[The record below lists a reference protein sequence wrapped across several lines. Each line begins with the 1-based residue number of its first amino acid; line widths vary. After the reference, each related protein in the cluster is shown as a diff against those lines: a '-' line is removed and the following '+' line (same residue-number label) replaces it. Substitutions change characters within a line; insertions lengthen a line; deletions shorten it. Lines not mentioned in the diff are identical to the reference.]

1 MSFYNQIQNNVNGQ
15 SEKKYLK
22 SQWEFKVKTIKLPKA
37 RENAGDQVVIGF
49 SSWIWLVEKVEQFFW
64 TNHITK

>member
-1 MSFYNQIQNNVNGQ
+1 MLTVNQK
-15 SEKKYLK
+15 KKYLK

>member
-1 MSFYNQIQNNVNGQ
+1 MSFYNQIQNNGQ
-15 SEKKYLK
+15 SEKKKYPK
-22 SQWEFKVKTIKLPKA
+22 SQWEFKVKTMKLPKA

>member
-37 RENAGDQVVIGF
+37 RENEGDQVVIGF

>member
-1 MSFYNQIQNNVNGQ
+1 MSFYNQIQNNGQ

>member
-1 MSFYNQIQNNVNGQ
+1 MRIQSKYNQI
-15 SEKKYLK
+15 
-22 SQWEFKVKTIKLPKA
+22 A
-37 RENAGDQVVIGF
+37 VIGF